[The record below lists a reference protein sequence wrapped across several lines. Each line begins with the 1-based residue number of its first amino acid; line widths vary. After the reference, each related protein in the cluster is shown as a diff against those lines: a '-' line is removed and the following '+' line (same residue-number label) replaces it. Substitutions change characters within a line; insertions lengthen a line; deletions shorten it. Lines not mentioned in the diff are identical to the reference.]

1 MKIEVVVDFSQFER
15 AINDSLA
22 RMRAK
27 IVKALTEATIEA
39 YVTAKSVVPVR
50 TGLLRS
56 SIKMEK
62 ISPFEHKV
70 IAGGGRYKEKG
81 KPYYAPFV
89 EFGTRKMSP
98 RPYMRPA
105 AEKAVEVLKQEL

>member
-1 MKIEVVVDFSQFER
+1 MSVKGLDK
-15 AINDSLA
+15 AINGIDKTVA
-22 RMRAK
+22 A
-27 IVKALTEATIEA
+27 VKAKVLKTLQLAAREAYIEA
-39 YVTAKSVVPVR
+39 KTQVPVR
-50 TGLLRS
+50 SGLLRS
-56 SIKMEK
+56 SIRIE
-62 ISPFEHKV
+62 SSTPFEYRV

-105 AEKAVEVLKQEL
+105 FEKAKAFIEARL

>member
-1 MKIEVVVDFSQFER
+1 MSVKGLNEAVNGLNKTAETLKAKVLKTLQ
-15 AINDSLA
+15 LA
-22 RMRAK
+22 AR
-27 IVKALTEATIEA
+27 EAYIEA
-39 YVTAKSVVPVR
+39 KTQVPVR
-50 TGLLRS
+50 TGLLRD
-56 SIKMEK
+56 SIRIESKT
-62 ISPFEHKV
+62 PFEYRV

-105 AEKAVEVLKQEL
+105 FEKAKSLIEARL